1 MKKYLDM
8 LFKKIIGD
16 KPYVDEEILLI
27 KKALYDLNNARN
39 NFNMVV
45 GEDNVELAILELNA
59 AEKRYR
65 NLIKEAKSHQ
75 TRFGDLSGELYL
87 E

>member
-1 MKKYLDM
+1 MKNILKLII
-8 LFKKIIGD
+8 KKLNEGKKEPDGD
-16 KPYVDEEILLI
+16 VMLI
-27 KKALYDLNNARN
+27 KRALSDLNRARR
-39 NFNMVV
+39 NFDMVV

-65 NLIKEAKSHQ
+65 NLIKEAKSNHNKSY
-75 TRFGDLSGELYL
+75 DLGGELYL